1 MAMVYQFVSPA
12 LESPEDMSLEYDGA
26 AVQVV
31 FYDALGAQVNPV
43 GQGRLFSKR
52 MPGQSWLEEYP
63 FAADEWRFNGPCLRV
78 RLDLSGVTGYVSYR
92 VYVWRV
98 AYALDVSPSDAYTGE
113 AAQVMLRDQAV
124 AAYLTWYSGR
134 IDAPFTRPPL

>member
-1 MAMVYQFVSPA
+1 MATVYQFVSPA

-31 FYDALGAQVNPV
+31 FYDALGAQV
-43 GQGRLFSKR
+43 
-52 MPGQSWLEEYP
+52 
-63 FAADEWRFNGPCLRV
+63 
-78 RLDLSGVTGYVSYR
+78 
-92 VYVWRV
+92 
-98 AYALDVSPSDAYTGE
+98 
-113 AAQVMLRDQAV
+113 MLRDQAV